1 MGASLV
7 EQLTHKRDTKL
18 QLIENLTQQAADEG
32 RDLTEQDMATI
43 EDAQTHVRGWNIQLD
58 KLTTDLDLAE
68 DTQRRLTGLGA
79 SGAVIGADY
88 HNRSDGQLLWDVLHQ
103 ADADAKRRYHRVF
116 KRAAEHMGTLAANTT
131 PVAGD
136 LGGLVV
142 QSPTGPVINPYR
154 TSMPLASAIGMRDV
168 PNSDGFG
175 FSRPQIVDANLATGV
190 GPQALEK
197 GELVSKAFN
206 VTTTP
211 VALDTVGGYLNI
223 SQQLLSFMPQS
234 LQLILDQLRTRLEHA
249 IEGLMFTAMST
260 GATTVPVAAGADS
273 AAILAAIYEA
283 AAAYYAVTNTLPAW
297 LAMGP
302 QGWAR
307 LGSLTDLAGR
317 PLFPTLGA
325 ANAPGTASATTFA
338 GSVAGLQPVVTSAI
352 TDDSL
357 YVGGPDAV
365 EGYLYRFPVLEA
377 VEPSVLGRQV
387 AVAASVAGY
396 KPTPFV
402 GAIQKLDFA

>member
-1 MGASLV
+1 MATSLV
-7 EQLTHKRDTKL
+7 EQLTHKRDSKL
-18 QLIENLTQQAADEG
+18 MLIENLTQQAADEG

-43 EDAQTHVRGWNIQLD
+43 DDAQTHVRAWNDQLS
-58 KLTTDLDLAE
+58 KLTVDLDLAE
-68 DTQRRLTGLGA
+68 DTQRRLSGLG
-79 SGAVIGADY
+79 SHGAVIGSDY
-88 HNRSDGQLLWDVLHQ
+88 HYRSDGQLLWDVLHQ
-103 ADADAKRRYHRVF
+103 GDPQAKQRYHRVY

-142 QSPTGPVINPYR
+142 QSPVGPVINPYR
-154 TSMPLASAIGMRDV
+154 NAMPLANAIGMRDV
-168 PNSDGFG
+168 PASDGFG

-190 GPQALEK
+190 AVQTLEK
-197 GELVSKAFN
+197 GELASKVFN

-223 SQQLLSFMPQS
+223 SQQLLTFMPTS
-234 LQLILDQLRTRLEHA
+234 LQIILDQLRTRLEHA
-249 IEGLMFTAMST
+249 IEGLMFTAMSS
-260 GATTVPVAAGADS
+260 GATVVPIGAGADA
-273 AAILAAIYEA
+273 AAILAAIYDA
-283 AAAYYAVTNTLPAW
+283 AAAYYTVTGSLPAW

-302 QGWAR
+302 LGWAR
-307 LGSLTDLAGR
+307 LGGLTDLAGR
-317 PLFPTLGA
+317 PMFPTLGA

-338 GSVAGLQPVVTSAI
+338 GSVAGLTPVVTSAI

-365 EGYLYRFPVLEA
+365 EGYLHRFPVLEA

-396 KPTPFV
+396 QPTPFV